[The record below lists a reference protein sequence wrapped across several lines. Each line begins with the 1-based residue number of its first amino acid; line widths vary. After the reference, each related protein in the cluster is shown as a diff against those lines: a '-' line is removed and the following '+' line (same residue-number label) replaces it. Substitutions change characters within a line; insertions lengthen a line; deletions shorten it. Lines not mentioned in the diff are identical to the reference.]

1 MNQVMTVPQG
11 NPDWPPNHM
20 HAVFSLDLE
29 KGLDIFTRTSW
40 CLDTLA
46 ATIVPVHVRTSSIIA
61 MRECVAA
68 TVLM

>member
-1 MNQVMTVPQG
+1 MNQIETGPQG

-46 ATIVPVHVRTSSIIA
+46 ATIVI
-61 MRECVAA
+61 
-68 TVLM
+68 VL